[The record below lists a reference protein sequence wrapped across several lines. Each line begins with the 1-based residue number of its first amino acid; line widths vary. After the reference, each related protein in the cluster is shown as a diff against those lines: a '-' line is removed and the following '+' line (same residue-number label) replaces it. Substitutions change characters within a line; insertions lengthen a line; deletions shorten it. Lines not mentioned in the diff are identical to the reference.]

1 MPVAPIL
8 KFVDKRDVYKELE
21 MRARVVKEMA
31 DRNIVEYDRVNR
43 LFRAYYKLKIN
54 TLRSIEEKR
63 HWWERA
69 LQAA

>member
-1 MPVAPIL
+1 
-8 KFVDKRDVYKELE
+8 VYKELE

-54 TLRSIEEKR
+54 TLRSIDEKR